1 MGNWLAVVSIK
12 YFIEEYKNT
21 TTVDAP
27 ESIYMSRQL
36 GYTVIRVNPEKKIVE
51 VKSPIF
57 IMITLN
63 TILYTIYVSNW

>member
-36 GYTVIRVNPEKKIVE
+36 GYTVIRANPEKKIVE